1 MVKGRQQNGKS
12 GIVVVVVVVLE
23 EDCEEDE
30 EACSFQAQFNFSIY
44 REFHQHVTPLPLCA
58 LPCMAL
64 LCFAYLLDQA

>member
-30 EACSFQAQFNFSIY
+30 EACSFQAQFNFSIL
-44 REFHQHVTPLPLCA
+44 RVSSVLVGASTTWLGWW
-58 LPCMAL
+58 
-64 LCFAYLLDQA
+64 